1 MTTSITSANIVLTL
15 GVVGLFDTPQTI
27 RGFAPDAAV
36 ATQAAA
42 IGESQVGVDGFIA
55 HGFVFGIMPI
65 EVDLLA
71 NSPSIKFFDDWIAA
85 ELAVREKLLFAAGGT
100 QVEGDNRFLDKLDPA
115 FVARDLVDDRFVK
128 KSIAALGGMTAFGLP
143 ENFTRSE
150 TIVA

>member
-1 MTTSITSANIVLTL
+1 MTTSITSANIILTL

-36 ATQAAA
+36 ATQAAT

-85 ELAVREKLLFAAGGT
+85 ELAVREKLLCFGTVAYPSVGKKFTFTDGGLAQHPGIIGAKKVLDT
-100 QVEGDNRFLDKLDPA
+100 QKYIINV
-115 FVARDLVDDRFVK
+115 
-128 KSIAALGGMTAFGLP
+128 STANMIP
-143 ENFTRSE
+143 ELS
-150 TIVA
+150 

>member
-36 ATQAAA
+36 ATQAAT

-65 EVDLLA
+65 EIDLLA

-85 ELAVREKLLFAAGGT
+85 ELAVREKLLCFGTVVYPSVGKKFTFTDGGLAQHPGIIGAKKVLDT
-100 QVEGDNRFLDKLDPA
+100 QKYIINV
-115 FVARDLVDDRFVK
+115 
-128 KSIAALGGMTAFGLP
+128 STANMIP
-143 ENFTRSE
+143 ELS
-150 TIVA
+150 

>member
-85 ELAVREKLLFAAGGT
+85 ELAVREKLLCFGTVAYPSVGKKFTFTDGGLAQHPGIIGAKKVLDT
-100 QVEGDNRFLDKLDPA
+100 QKYIINV
-115 FVARDLVDDRFVK
+115 
-128 KSIAALGGMTAFGLP
+128 STANMIP
-143 ENFTRSE
+143 ELS
-150 TIVA
+150 

>member
-1 MTTSITSANIVLTL
+1 MATSITSANIVLTL

-36 ATQAAA
+36 STQAAT
-42 IGESQVGVDGFIA
+42 IGESQVGVDGFVA

-85 ELAVREKLLFAAGGT
+85 ELAVREKLLCFGTVAYPSVGKKFTFTDGGLAQHPGIIGAKKVLDT
-100 QVEGDNRFLDKLDPA
+100 QKYIINV
-115 FVARDLVDDRFVK
+115 
-128 KSIAALGGMTAFGLP
+128 STANMIP
-143 ENFTRSE
+143 ELS
-150 TIVA
+150 

>member
-36 ATQAAA
+36 ATQAAT
-42 IGESQVGVDGFIA
+42 IGESQVGVDGFVA

-85 ELAVREKLLFAAGGT
+85 ELAVREKLLCFGTVAYPSVGKKFTFTDGGLAQHPGIIGAKKVLDT
-100 QVEGDNRFLDKLDPA
+100 QKYIINV
-115 FVARDLVDDRFVK
+115 
-128 KSIAALGGMTAFGLP
+128 STANMIP
-143 ENFTRSE
+143 ELS
-150 TIVA
+150 